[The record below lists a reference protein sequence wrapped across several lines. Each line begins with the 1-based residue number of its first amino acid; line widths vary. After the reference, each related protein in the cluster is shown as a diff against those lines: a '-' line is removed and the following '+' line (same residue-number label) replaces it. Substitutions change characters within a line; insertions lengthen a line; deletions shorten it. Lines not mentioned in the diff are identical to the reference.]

1 MALAGGLLLATAAPA
16 WAHATLL
23 DTNPVDRS
31 TVAQSPSQVT
41 LTYNENVAISL
52 GSITVYDSNSNR
64 VDAGPPHHAS
74 SSDHTV
80 IVSVPQL
87 KPGTYVVVWRVISAD
102 SHPVSG
108 AFTFNVI
115 RPSVGGGP
123 NVQNLLNKTGGNET
137 VGVIFG
143 IARFFVYAGIALLL
157 GGAVFYVL
165 IARGTSAAARAMT
178 VTWVGWGTLVVATIV
193 SVMLQGPYGAGTGLG
208 DAFKWKFIS
217 DVLHQTYGQVAERR
231 LILLLLALPLLIV
244 LQRTARPAADDA
256 DHKPPLPWWWIVS
269 GVIIGLGIAATPGL
283 AGHAHTGDWTLYA
296 EPLDTLHV
304 AAMSV
309 WLGGL
314 VALVACALGG
324 GFSGGLRRALI
335 IFSRLAFWCVVTLVL
350 TGLFASWRQVGFTI
364 RGYTDTAYGHL
375 LLIKLAIFGVLI
387 ALAAISRSVVRA
399 RRTAPLDAPDSVIA
413 AVDEDTRKKLRRS
426 VGAEVIVAVFVL
438 AVTAMLVNAQPAR
451 SALTPG
457 IFSKNV
463 VAGSPPMRIS
473 VTVDPAKAG
482 PNTIHIYTE
491 NTQGESETVRDMTAT
506 LSLDSKNIHGL
517 PANLTRGGANHFLV
531 TGLPILPAGKWTMTL
546 HVVRGGL
553 NDTATVITI
562 PIR

>member
-1 MALAGGLLLATAAPA
+1 MALAGGILLATAAPA

-52 GSITVYDSNSNR
+52 GSVTVYDSTGGR

-74 SSDHTV
+74 STDHTV

-87 KPGTYVVVWRVISAD
+87 KPGTYIVVWRVISAD

-115 RPSVGGGP
+115 RPSVVGG
-123 NVQNLLNKTGGNET
+123 NVISGLLSKTGGNKT

-143 IARFFVYAGIALLL
+143 IARFFVFAGIALLL

-165 IARGTSAAARAMT
+165 IARGTSAARRSLI
-178 VTWVGWGTLVVATIV
+178 VTWTGWGTLVVATIL
-193 SVMLQGPYGAGTGLG
+193 SVMLQGPYGAGTGIG
-208 DAFKWKFIS
+208 DTFKWKFIS

-244 LQRTARPAADDA
+244 LQRTKQNR
-256 DHKPPLPWWWIVS
+256 PLPWWWIVS
-269 GVIIGLGIAATPGL
+269 GIVIGLGIAATPGL
-283 AGHAHTGDWTLYA
+283 AGHAHTGDWTLCA
-296 EPLDTLHV
+296 EPFDTIHV

-324 GFSGGLRRALI
+324 GFSGGLRRALV
-335 IFSRLAFWCVVTLVL
+335 IFSRLAFWCVVVLVL
-350 TGLFASWRQVGFTI
+350 SGLFASWRQVGFTI
-364 RGYTDTAYGHL
+364 RGYTDTDYGHL
-375 LLIKLAIFGVLI
+375 LLIKLGIFGVLI
-387 ALAAISRSVVRA
+387 ALAAISRSVVRS
-399 RRTAPLDAPDSVIA
+399 RRTAALDAPDSVVA
-413 AVDEDTRKKLRRS
+413 AVDEDTTKKLRRS

-457 IFSKNV
+457 IFSTNV
-463 VAGSPPMRIS
+463 TAGSPPMRIS

-491 NTQGESETVRDMTAT
+491 NTSGESLPVRDMSAT
-506 LSLDSKNIHGL
+506 LTLKSQNIQAL

-531 TGLPILPAGKWTMTL
+531 QGLPILPAGKWTMTL
-546 HVVRGGL
+546 HVVRVGL

>member
-1 MALAGGLLLATAAPA
+1 MLLATAAPA

-23 DTNPVDRS
+23 STNPVDRS
-31 TVAQSPSQVT
+31 TVPTSPQQVT

-52 GSITVYDSNSNR
+52 GSVTVYDSNGGR
-64 VDAGPPHHAS
+64 VDAGTPHHAS
-74 SSDHTV
+74 NTDHIV
-80 IVSVPQL
+80 IVSVPKL
-87 KPGTYVVVWRVISAD
+87 KNGTYIVVWRVISAD

-108 AFTFNVI
+108 AFTFNVGA
-115 RPSVGGGP
+115 PSGNGSAEAAK
-123 NVQNLLNKTGGNET
+123 LLSKTGGNET

-143 IARFFVYAGIALLL
+143 IARFLVFAGIALLL

-165 IARGTSAAARAMT
+165 IARGTSAARRSMA
-178 VTWVGWGTLVVATIV
+178 VTWIGWGTLVVATIA
-193 SVMLQGPYGAGTGLG
+193 SVMLQGPYGAGTGVG

-217 DVLHQTYGQVAERR
+217 DVLHQTFGQVAERR
-231 LILLLLALPLLIV
+231 LILLVLALPLLIV
-244 LQRTARPAADDA
+244 LQRTKQTR
-256 DHKPPLPWWWIVS
+256 PLPWWWIVS
-269 GVIIGLGIAATPGL
+269 GIIIGLAIAATPGL
-283 AGHAHTGDWTLYA
+283 AGHAHTGNWTVFA

-350 TGLFASWRQVGFTI
+350 SGVFASWRQVGFTI
-364 RGYTDTAYGHL
+364 RGYTDTTYGHL

-387 ALAAISRSVVRA
+387 VLAAISRSVVRS
-399 RRTAPLDAPDSVIA
+399 RRTAALDAPDSVIA
-413 AVDEDTRKKLRRS
+413 AVDEETTKKLRRS
-426 VGAEVIVAVFVL
+426 VGAEVLVAVFVL

-457 IFSKNV
+457 IFSKDV
-463 VAGSPPMRIS
+463 IAGSPPMRIS
-473 VTVDPAKAG
+473 VTVSPAKAG
-482 PNTIHIYTE
+482 PNDIHVYTQ
-491 NTQGESETVRDMTAT
+491 TPSGESLTVRDMSAT
-506 LSLDSKNIHGL
+506 LTLKSQNIQALG
-517 PANLTRGGANHFLV
+517 ANLTRGGPNHFLV

-546 HVVRGGL
+546 HVVRRGL
-553 NDTATVITI
+553 NDTATVFTI
-562 PIR
+562 PIH

>member
-1 MALAGGLLLATAAPA
+1 MALAGGMLLATAAPA

-31 TVAQSPSQVT
+31 TVAASPQQVT
-41 LTYNENVAISL
+41 LTFNENVAISL
-52 GSITVYDSNSNR
+52 GSVTIYDSGGGR

-80 IVSVPQL
+80 IVGGVPQL
-87 KPGTYVVVWRVISAD
+87 KDGTYVVVWRVISAD

-108 AFTFNVI
+108 AFTFNVGHA
-115 RPSVGGGP
+115 SSTP
-123 NVQNLLNKTGGNET
+123 NIQQLLNKTGGNET

-143 IARFFVYAGIALLL
+143 IARFFVFAGIALLL

-165 IARGTSAAARAMT
+165 IARGTSAAARSMK
-178 VTWVGWGTLVVATIV
+178 VTWIGWGTLVVATIL
-193 SVMLQGPYGAGTGLG
+193 SVMLQGPYGAGTGIG
-208 DAFKWKFIS
+208 DTFKWKFIS

-244 LQRTARPAADDA
+244 LQRTKQNR
-256 DHKPPLPWWWIVS
+256 PLPWWWIVS
-269 GVIIGLGIAATPGL
+269 GIVIGLGIAATPGL

-387 ALAAISRSVVRA
+387 ALAAISRSVVRS
-399 RRTAPLDAPDSVIA
+399 RRTAALDAPDSVVA
-413 AVDEDTRKKLRRS
+413 AVDEDTTKKLRRS

-457 IFSKNV
+457 LFSTNV
-463 VAGSPPMRIS
+463 TAGSPPMRIS

-491 NTQGESETVRDMTAT
+491 NTQGESLPVRDMSAT
-506 LSLDSKNIHGL
+506 LTLKSKNIHAL
-517 PANLTRGGANHFLV
+517 PANLTRGGSNHFLV
-531 TGLPILPAGKWTMTL
+531 TGLQILPAGKWTMTL
-546 HVVRGGL
+546 HVVRVGL

>member
-1 MALAGGLLLATAAPA
+1 MALAGGMLLATAAPA

-23 DTNPVDRS
+23 NTNPVDRS
-31 TVAQSPSQVT
+31 TVATSPQQIT
-41 LTYNENVAISL
+41 LTYSENVAISL
-52 GSITVYDSNSNR
+52 GSITVYDSTGGR
-64 VDAGPPHHAS
+64 VDAGAPHHAS
-74 SSDHTV
+74 TSDHIV
-80 IVSVPQL
+80 IVNMPKVGN
-87 KPGTYVVVWRVISAD
+87 GTYIVVWRVISAD

-108 AFTFNVI
+108 AFTFNVGA
-115 RPSVGGGP
+115 PSGNGSAEAAK
-123 NVQNLLNKTGGNET
+123 LLSKTGGNET
-137 VGVIFG
+137 VGVLFG
-143 IARFFVYAGIALLL
+143 IARFFVFAGIALLL

-165 IARGTSAAARAMT
+165 IARGTSAAARSMT
-178 VTWVGWGTLVVATIV
+178 VTWIGWGTLVGATIV
-193 SVMLQGPYGAGTGLG
+193 SVMLQGPYGAGTGVG

-231 LILLLLALPLLIV
+231 LILLVLALPLLIV
-244 LQRTARPAADDA
+244 LQRTKQTR
-256 DHKPPLPWWWIVS
+256 PLPWWWIVS
-269 GVIIGLGIAATPGL
+269 GIVIGLGIAATPGL

-296 EPLDTLHV
+296 EPLDAIHV

-335 IFSRLAFWCVVTLVL
+335 IFSRLAFWCVATLVL

-364 RGYTDTAYGHL
+364 RGYTDTDYGHL

-387 ALAAISRSVVRA
+387 ALAAISRSVVRS
-399 RRTAPLDAPDSVIA
+399 RRTAALDAPDSVVA
-413 AVDEDTRKKLRRS
+413 AVDEDTTKKLRRS
-426 VGAEVIVAVFVL
+426 VGAEVIVAVFVI

-457 IFSKNV
+457 IFSKDV
-463 VAGSPPMRIS
+463 IAGSPAMRIS
-473 VTVDPAKAG
+473 VSVDPAKAG
-482 PNTIHIYTE
+482 PNTIHVYTE
-491 NTQGESETVRDMTAT
+491 TPSGESLTVRDISAT
-506 LSLDSKNIHGL
+506 LTLASQNIHAL
-517 PANLTRGGANHFLV
+517 PANLTRGGPNHFLV

-546 HVVRGGL
+546 HVVRRGL

-562 PIR
+562 PIH